1 MATTTPNF
9 GWPVPTSTDLVKD
22 GATAIEALG
31 DGVDASFVD
40 LKGGTTGQVLAKTSG
55 TDLDFTWV
63 TTDDTNAIQNAIV
76 DAKGDLI
83 AASAADTP
91 ARLAVGNNG
100 ETLVA
105 DSATSTGLRYQS
117 NFAAGKNK
125 ILNGAF
131 DIWQRGSSQNLTTGN
146 YFFLADRFQALVNFS
161 AGTASI
167 SRQTFTPGT
176 APVAGYEG
184 QYFQRVN
191 TGTTATYVE
200 INSKIEDVRTLAGQN
215 VTISFWAKASSA
227 VTVKNLIRQNFG
239 SGGSGNVDNT
249 ANFNLTTSWT
259 RFTRSIE
266 PLGAMTGKTI
276 GTSSFLQFFLY
287 QDTGAL
293 GGLDIDLWGVQIE
306 AGSVAT
312 AFQTATGTIQG
323 ELAACQRYYYRQTAS
338 QIYSSFSN
346 WASAYTT
353 AIVDNWLVNF
363 PVTMRVAQTS
373 GGSLTTSNISMTDGN
388 NTFSTGTFNLSTNSQ
403 TVWGAAV
410 RYQHGTAALTQ
421 YRTYQIT
428 ANNNAAAFIEYSA
441 EL

>member
-1 MATTTPNF
+1 MATGRIPTTANSPL
-9 GWPVPTSTDLVKD
+9 T
-22 GATAIEALG
+22 
-31 DGVDASFVD
+31 
-40 LKGGTTGQVLAKTSG
+40 
-55 TDLDFTWV
+55 
-63 TTDDTNAIQNAIV
+63 
-76 DAKGDLI
+76 AKGDLFGYST
-83 AASAADTP
+83 AP
-91 ARLAVGNNG
+91 ARLAVGNDG
-100 ETLVA
+100 EQIVA
-105 DSATSTGLRYQS
+105 DSSTSTGLRYQG

-125 ILNGAF
+125 VLNGAF

-227 VTVKNLIRQNFG
+227 VTMKNLIRQNFG
-239 SGGSGNVDNT
+239 SGGSANVDNT

-312 AFQTATGTIQG
+312 AFQTATGTLQG
-323 ELAACQRYYYRQTAS
+323 ELAACQRYYIRLNTGNTGIAS
-338 QIYSSFSN
+338 TFGMGYAGSATVAQIF
-346 WASAYTT
+346 
-353 AIVDNWLVNF
+353 VPL
-363 PVTMRVAQTS
+363 PVTMRRKGNDYLTVGYSSVRMQDYNAPYTVTAVAIPNYQSAGNGQVLLVTS
-373 GGSLTTSNISMTDGN
+373 SGMTAYRPMELDTTNGG
-388 NTFSTGTFNLSTNSQ
+388 
-403 TVWGAAV
+403 
-410 RYQHGTAALTQ
+410 Y
-421 YRTYQIT
+421 
-428 ANNNAAAFIEYSA
+428 IEFGA